1 MLGGRGLF
9 ASASVAA
16 LSISVCN
23 PALAQDAQEDN
34 DAAAEAPAE
43 DGEIV
48 VTAQFREQRLQ
59 DTPIAITAVT
69 GDMLDARSQTSIAE
83 LGASA
88 PNVNL
93 SEATG
98 IQGNAISA
106 FVRGIGQEAASFA
119 LEPGVGIYIDDIY
132 YGTTFGAVMDLT
144 DLERVE
150 ILRGPQGTLAGKN
163 SLGGAIKLFS
173 KRPDGTG
180 GGFVEATYGAYNRM
194 DVRASANFTIAEDL
208 FARFS
213 AVENHRQGFF
223 KQLDFGCVNPA
234 GGLPAD
240 NPSEDCVI
248 GREGGKDLIALRGAI
263 RYAPAG
269 SPLEINIV
277 ADVSRDDSG
286 VVPAKLTAPVNPNVR
301 SYVVGDPFAGVPFDN
316 RFLTPPES
324 YTNYANGSAAGNY
337 TTVFGFPYQV
347 APGVFTDEQ
356 ENSANSWGVAGT
368 IDYELSDNLSLTSI
382 TGYREAS
389 GTTNADVD
397 ASPLN
402 VIKSRMKRT
411 HRQFTQEI
419 RLSGEIGD
427 LFDFTVGGFFYDAN
441 DREQF
446 RIQIPVF
453 VYDFLTDDPAKN
465 RSVAGFA
472 HVELHPTDRLTLIGG
487 LRYTDDKKTYSFS
500 RHNPD
505 GSPVGTIFTGGS
517 PLPLNFLVIGLDGLS
532 STFKGDRLDY
542 RLGANY
548 RFSDAVMAYAQ
559 VSTGYKGGGI
569 NPQPFVPD
577 QVEPFDP
584 ETMTTYEAGFK
595 TDLFDRRL
603 RFNAAAFR
611 SYYKD
616 IQRVVYFCPDSSST
630 ACGQTKNVADA
641 KYTGVELEAFLEP
654 VDGLTID
661 GSLAYLDAEY
671 TRIIDPNSLVTLAM
685 RPPFA
690 SEWQASIGAQYEVDL
705 GGSGTITPRV
715 DWNYLSE
722 FYYQAVTGPFNLVP
736 GRDLFNARITYESDD
751 GNWSISGSVTN
762 LADKFYFVA
771 AADNIPSLGTATS
784 FVGRPREWALTVRR
798 RF

>member
-1 MLGGRGLF
+1 MMGRHAWF
-9 ASASVAA
+9 ASASAVA
-16 LSISVCN
+16 LSLLACT
-23 PALAQDAQEDN
+23 PAFAQDQEAEG
-34 DAAAEAPAE
+34 DAVGTDDA
-43 DGEIV
+43 II

-69 GDMLDARSQTSIAE
+69 GDMLEARSQTSIAE

-106 FVRGIGQEAASFA
+106 FIRGIGQEAASFA

-180 GGFVEATYGAYNRM
+180 GGFVEATYGAYDRM
-194 DVRASANFTIAEDL
+194 DVRASANFTIADDL

-213 AVENHRQGFF
+213 AVENHREGFF
-223 KQLDFGCVNPA
+223 KQLDFGCANPA

-240 NPSEDCVI
+240 RAAGDCVV
-248 GREGGKDLIALRGAI
+248 GREGGKDLIALRGAL

-269 SPLEINIV
+269 SPLEVNIV
-277 ADVSRDDSG
+277 ADLSRDDSG

-301 SYVVGDPFAGVPFDN
+301 SYVADDPFAGVPFDS
-316 RFLTPPES
+316 RFLTGAED

-337 TTVFGFPYQV
+337 TTVLGFPYQV
-347 APGVFTDEQ
+347 APGAYTDEQ
-356 ENSANSWGVAGT
+356 ENSANSWGIAGT
-368 IDYELSDNLSLTSI
+368 IEYELSDELAVTSI
-382 TGYREAS
+382 TGYREAT
-389 GTTNADVD
+389 GTTLADVD
-397 ASPLN
+397 ATPLN
-402 VIKSRMKRT
+402 VIKSRMT
-411 HRQFTQEI
+411 HTHKQFTQEL
-419 RLSGEIGD
+419 RLTGDIGD
-427 LFDFTVGGFFYDAN
+427 LVDFTLGGFFYDAN
-441 DREQF
+441 DREEF
-446 RIQIPVF
+446 RIQLPIF
-453 VYDFLTDDPAKN
+453 LYDFLTNDPASN

-472 HVELHPTDRLTLIGG
+472 HVELHPTERLNLIGG

-505 GSPVGTIFTGGS
+505 GSEVGTIFTGGS

-542 RLGANY
+542 RVGANY
-548 RFSDAVMAYAQ
+548 RFSDAIMAYAQ
-559 VSTGYKGGGI
+559 VSTGYKGGGV

-577 QVEPFDP
+577 QVKPFDP

-595 TDLFDRRL
+595 TDLLDRRL

-611 SYYKD
+611 SYYKG
-616 IQRVVYFCPDSSST
+616 IQRVAYFCPDSAST

-641 KYTGVELEAFLEP
+641 RYTGLELEAFLEP
-654 VDGLTID
+654 IEGFTID
-661 GSLAYLDAEY
+661 ASLAYLDAEY
-671 TRIIDPNSLVTLAM
+671 TRIIDPNSQVTVAM

-690 SEWQASIGAQYEVDL
+690 SEWQASVGAQYEVDL
-705 GGSGTITPRV
+705 GASGTITPRI

-722 FYYQAVTGPFNLVP
+722 FYYQAVIGPLNLIP
-736 GRDLFNARITYESDD
+736 GRDLLNARLTYETADRE
-751 GNWSISGSVTN
+751 WSISASVTN

-771 AADNIPSLGTATS
+771 AADNVASLGTASS
-784 FVGRPREWALTVRR
+784 FVGRPREWALTLRR